1 MTTGTEQSRPRFQTS
16 VMLLLGLSW
25 CILIGVGAI
34 ALLGLL
40 CAAILAPIAFRGT
53 IRQPHPIHPIALA
66 FLILNISYFSYFA
79 VAGPFH
85 APVAGY
91 SDSLWRLAPMPVIGM
106 LVFFVSSNQPDGPTL
121 SGRMTSWL
129 WLGTALSTV
138 VLIILAA
145 VDDDR
150 RAETLHGNALLV
162 SNALFIGGLLP
173 LILWHRAHWWGKLA
187 LTGLLFAT
195 LIALAIWVEAR
206 AHSIFM
212 LILGGGIWAVLCLGT
227 INGRHRWLWRLF
239 LCGVVAIA
247 VTALV
252 YWVLVVWDHAIAV
265 RIQNGLKTVVTIFQ
279 GQTTGVLDQSFE
291 QRAIMWQA
299 GWTAFLEQP
308 IWGYGIQNRFSAT
321 DLPFSYTHLH
331 NSLLT
336 HLVAGGL
343 AGALLY
349 TSLIL
354 FAPLTWACLRI
365 ARPAYWHGLDKPL
378 RQELLWLGV
387 IATLCP
393 ILSGLTNVVMFE
405 STLLALALL
414 PIGFWVMLLPPI
426 EQRPQ

>member
-1 MTTGTEQSRPRFQTS
+1 
-16 VMLLLGLSW
+16 MLLLGLSW

-53 IRQPHPIHPIALA
+53 IRQPHPIAIA
-66 FLILNISYFSYFA
+66 FLILNIGYFGYFA
-79 VAGPFH
+79 VAGPLH

-91 SDSLWRLAPMPVIGM
+91 SDSLWRLAHAGHRHARIFPA
-106 LVFFVSSNQPDGPTL
+106 SNQPDAPTL
-121 SGRMTSWL
+121 SGHMTSWL
-129 WLGTALSTV
+129 WLGTALSTI

-173 LILWHRAHWWGKLA
+173 LILWHRAHWWGRLA

-195 LIALAIWVEAR
+195 LIALAIWAEAR

-227 INGRHRWLWRLF
+227 IDGRNRWLWRLI
-239 LCGVVAIA
+239 LCGCAAIA

-252 YWVLVVWDHAIAV
+252 YWVLVVWDHAIAL
-265 RIQNGLKTVVTIFQ
+265 RIQTGLKTVVAIFQ
-279 GQTTGVLDQSFE
+279 GDETGVLDQSFE
-291 QRAIMWQA
+291 MRAIMWQA

-343 AGALLY
+343 AGAFLY
-349 TSLIL
+349 AALIL

-365 ARPAYWHGLDKPL
+365 ARPAYWHHLDKPL
-378 RQELLWLGV
+378 RQELLWLGI

-405 STLLALALL
+405 STLLSLALL

-426 EQRPQ
+426 EQRPR

>member
-1 MTTGTEQSRPRFQTS
+1 MTTGTEHLRPRLQTV
-16 VMLLLGLSW
+16 VMLLIGLSW
-25 CILIGVGAI
+25 CTLISVGAI

-40 CAAILAPIAFRGT
+40 FAAILAPIAFRGT
-53 IRQPHPIHPIALA
+53 IRQPHPIAIA
-66 FLILNISYFSYFA
+66 FLILSISYFSYFA
-79 VAGPFH
+79 VAGPLH
-85 APVAGY
+85 TPVTGY

-106 LVFFVSSNQPDGPTL
+106 LVFFLTSNQPHVPTL

-145 VDDDR
+145 FDDDR
-150 RAETLHGNALLV
+150 RANTLHGNPLLV

-173 LILWHRAHWWGKLA
+173 LTLWHRAHWWGKLA
-187 LTGLLFAT
+187 LSCLSLAT
-195 LIALAIWVEAR
+195 LIALTIWAEAR

-212 LILGGGIWAVLCLGT
+212 LALGGGIWAALCLGT
-227 INGRHRWLWRLF
+227 IDGRHRWLWRLS
-239 LCGVVAIA
+239 LCGSAAIA
-247 VTALV
+247 AVALV
-252 YWVLVVWDHAIAV
+252 YWLLVVWDHAIAV
-265 RIQNGLKTVVTIFQ
+265 RIQNGLSTVVAIFQ
-279 GQTTGVLDQSFE
+279 GDATGVLDTSFE

-299 GWTAFLEQP
+299 GWNAFLEQP
-308 IWGYGIQNRFSAT
+308 LWGYGIQNRFTAT

-349 TSLIL
+349 ASLIL
-354 FAPLTWACLRI
+354 FAPFAWTYLRI
-365 ARPAYWHGLDKPL
+365 ARPAYWHSLDKPQ
-378 RQELLWLGV
+378 RQELLWLGI

-393 ILSGLTNVVMFE
+393 TLSGLTNVVMFE

-426 EQRPQ
+426 EQHLR

>member
-1 MTTGTEQSRPRFQTS
+1 M
-16 VMLLLGLSW
+16 
-25 CILIGVGAI
+25 
-34 ALLGLL
+34 
-40 CAAILAPIAFRGT
+40 
-53 IRQPHPIHPIALA
+53 
-66 FLILNISYFSYFA
+66 
-79 VAGPFH
+79 
-85 APVAGY
+85 
-91 SDSLWRLAPMPVIGM
+91 
-106 LVFFVSSNQPDGPTL
+106 
-121 SGRMTSWL
+121 
-129 WLGTALSTV
+129 
-138 VLIILAA
+138 
-145 VDDDR
+145 
-150 RAETLHGNALLV
+150 LV

-173 LILWHRAHWWGKLA
+173 FTLCTEPIGGADCASEQAYCLGVS
-187 LTGLLFAT
+187 
-195 LIALAIWVEAR
+195 LIALAIWAEAR

-227 INGRHRWLWRLF
+227 IDGKHRWLWRLF
-239 LCGVVAIA
+239 LCGGVAIA

-252 YWVLVVWDHAIAV
+252 YWLSSFGDHAIAV
-265 RIQNGLKTVVTIFQ
+265 RIQNGLKTAVTIFQ
-279 GQTTGVLDQSFE
+279 GQMTGILDNSFE

-343 AGALLY
+343 AGAFLY
-349 TSLIL
+349 AALIL

-365 ARPAYWHGLDKPL
+365 ARPAYWHHLDKSQ
-378 RQELLWLGV
+378 RQELLWLG
-387 IATLCP
+387 ITATLCP
-393 ILSGLTNVVMFE
+393 ILSGLTNVVIFE

>member
-1 MTTGTEQSRPRFQTS
+1 M
-16 VMLLLGLSW
+16 
-25 CILIGVGAI
+25 
-34 ALLGLL
+34 
-40 CAAILAPIAFRGT
+40 
-53 IRQPHPIHPIALA
+53 ALA
-66 FLILNISYFSYFA
+66 WYRSQHHC
-79 VAGPFH
+79 V
-85 APVAGY
+85 
-91 SDSLWRLAPMPVIGM
+91 
-106 LVFFVSSNQPDGPTL
+106 
-121 SGRMTSWL
+121 
-129 WLGTALSTV
+129 
-138 VLIILAA
+138 IILAA

-195 LIALAIWVEAR
+195 LIALAIWAEAR

-212 LILGGGIWAVLCLGT
+212 LILGSGIWAVLCLGT
-227 INGRHRWLWRLF
+227 IDGKHRWLWRLF
-239 LCGVVAIA
+239 LCGGVAIA

-265 RIQNGLKTVVTIFQ
+265 RIQNGLKTVVAIFQ

-308 IWGYGIQNRFSAT
+308 IWGYGIRTDCAV

-343 AGALLY
+343 AGALLH

-365 ARPAYWHGLDKPL
+365 ARPANGIALISPCAKNCCGLGSLP
-378 RQELLWLGV
+378 
-387 IATLCP
+387 CP
-393 ILSGLTNVVMFE
+393 ILG
-405 STLLALALL
+405 
-414 PIGFWVMLLPPI
+414 G
-426 EQRPQ
+426 